1 MKNVEA
7 KFILQGYRS
16 NGADAA
22 DATFRA
28 AVEQARLDPVL
39 GQWFAREQAFDQ
51 VMGAKLSQVQAPP
64 GLRESILAGGRV
76 TTPKVSRRTWWRQPA
91 YLSMAAG
98 LALLMAVGAA
108 FWPRQAA
115 ANATFAE
122 FALADARAGFLHH
135 GIHGDK
141 TQALQAVLSQ
151 PTSKLSEQLAVNFA
165 ALRDSGCRTVNF
177 NGREVLEV
185 CFERNGV
192 WFHCYIAQ
200 RADFPTFAAALSPV
214 LSTQQGASIAS
225 WADATRLYT
234 VVSHAGQAALEKL
247 L

>member
-1 MKNVEA
+1 MNNVEA

-16 NGADAA
+16 NGADAT

-28 AVEQARLDPVL
+28 AVEQAKLDPGL
-39 GQWFAREQAFDQ
+39 AEWFAREQAHDRAIS
-51 VMGAKLSQVQAPP
+51 AKLGSVQPPP

-76 TTPKVSRRTWWRQPA
+76 TTPSEPRRTWWRHPA
-91 YLSMAAG
+91 LLSMAAG
-98 LALLMAVGAA
+98 LALLLAVGAA
-108 FWPRQAA
+108 FWPRPAA

-135 GIHGDK
+135 GGHGEK
-141 TQALQAVLSQ
+141 AQALQAVLSQ
-151 PTSKLSEQLAVNFA
+151 PATRLSEQLAVNFA
-165 ALRDSGCRTVNF
+165 AMRDSGCRTVHF

-185 CFERNGV
+185 CFERQGV

-214 LSTQQGASIAS
+214 LSAQPGASIAS
-225 WADATRLYT
+225 WADATRLYA
-234 VVSHAGQAALEKL
+234 VVSQTGPATLEKL